1 MNFSKEDFESFKL
14 WLKTH
19 LEVGE
24 VVIIFSKN
32 DNLDEMSRCT
42 HCTTLIPQNQ
52 TKKLDKPKKKRKLN
66 DETLSVYDLDQK
78 SWRNIKWDSIKQV
91 NFVI

>member
-19 LEVGE
+19 LEVGP
-24 VVIIFSKN
+24 VTIIFSKN
-32 DNLDEMSRCT
+32 GSLDEMTRCT
-42 HCTTLIPQNQ
+42 HCIALIPQNQ
-52 TKKLDKPKKKRKLN
+52 TKKLDKPKKNRKLN
-66 DETLSVYDLDQK
+66 DENLSVYDLDQK